1 MKFETQLQKVIQHNS
16 NVKSYRFNRP
26 DGFEYKPGQF
36 LNVTLK
42 HNDKELSKYLSF
54 SSSPTEP
61 THIEFTKK
69 LSDSEFSNALRN
81 AKPGDR
87 VKIDAPYG
95 KFTFEGEYPKIA
107 LLGGGIGITP
117 FISICK
123 YATDKALNNKIT
135 LFYGCSIPDD
145 VVFREEF
152 EELAKTNKNLKLVV
166 TVSRPTPDWKGK
178 IGRINDDM
186 IKMELP
192 DFKEYIF
199 YACGPPPMVKGM
211 EAIIDTLD
219 IPKKQFKIEY
229 FTGYT

>member
-1 MKFETQLQKVIQHNS
+1 
-16 NVKSYRFNRP
+16 
-26 DGFEYKPGQF
+26 
-36 LNVTLK
+36 
-42 HNDKELSKYLSF
+42 
-54 SSSPTEP
+54 
-61 THIEFTKK
+61 
-69 LSDSEFSNALRN
+69 
-81 AKPGDR
+81 
-87 VKIDAPYG
+87 
-95 KFTFEGEYPKIA
+95 
-107 LLGGGIGITP
+107 
-117 FISICK
+117 
-123 YATDKALNNKIT
+123 LNNKIT